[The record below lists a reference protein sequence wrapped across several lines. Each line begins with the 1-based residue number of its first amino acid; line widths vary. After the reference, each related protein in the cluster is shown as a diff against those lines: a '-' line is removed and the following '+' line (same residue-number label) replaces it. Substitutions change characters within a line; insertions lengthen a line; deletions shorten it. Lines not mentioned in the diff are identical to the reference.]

1 MWARTRK
8 QAMEAAEGARVA
20 ELEADNTRL
29 VAELEQTCLA
39 LIEADVAQNL
49 LSVNHAEL
57 EEDCAWLHTAV
68 DTLTREKA

>member
-8 QAMEAAEGARVA
+8 HAMEAAEGARVA
-20 ELEADNTRL
+20 ELEADNARL

-57 EEDCAWLHTAV
+57 EEDCAWLRTVV
-68 DTLTREKA
+68 DMLTREKA